1 MQPFPHMTV
10 GNTNN
15 NNSTTSSSRMYE
27 HTYSQPSQTQ
37 PRQIVFKQHRP
48 RQESQDH
55 TWHVGSVDSN
65 ASSSYGAL
73 AGDNI
78 VSPGS
83 TSAFEDEAQQK
94 NMQHLFEKKRRRRES
109 HNLVERRRRDNIND
123 RIQELGSMLPDHDI
137 SKSNKGSI
145 LKNSVEHIRLLQN
158 DVAQYQNR
166 INELEAIVE
175 TYRARFGDVGYGG
188 GNPGNNP
195 HMMSNQS
202 MSMSSTHPLDMAN
215 GALQSAPPP
224 HTYRTG

>member
-1 MQPFPHMTV
+1 MFNPMQFHAQNYSMPSMQQQHQDMLNGDRAFPSPITNSSLDSPPNSNTSEAAKNNMQPFPHMTA

-15 NNSTTSSSRMYE
+15 NNNSTSSSRMYE

-94 NMQHLFEKKRRRRES
+94 K
-109 HNLVERRRRDNIND
+109 
-123 RIQELGSMLPDHDI
+123 
-137 SKSNKGSI
+137 
-145 LKNSVEHIRLLQN
+145 
-158 DVAQYQNR
+158 
-166 INELEAIVE
+166 
-175 TYRARFGDVGYGG
+175 
-188 GNPGNNP
+188 
-195 HMMSNQS
+195 
-202 MSMSSTHPLDMAN
+202 
-215 GALQSAPPP
+215 
-224 HTYRTG
+224 

>member
-1 MQPFPHMTV
+1 
-10 GNTNN
+10 
-15 NNSTTSSSRMYE
+15 
-27 HTYSQPSQTQ
+27 
-37 PRQIVFKQHRP
+37 
-48 RQESQDH
+48 
-55 TWHVGSVDSN
+55 
-65 ASSSYGAL
+65 
-73 AGDNI
+73 
-78 VSPGS
+78 
-83 TSAFEDEAQQK
+83 
-94 NMQHLFEKKRRRRES
+94 
-109 HNLVERRRRDNIND
+109 
-123 RIQELGSMLPDHDI
+123 MLPDHDI

-175 TYRARFGDVGYGG
+175 TYRARFGDIGYGG
-188 GNPGNNP
+188 GNPGNNS